1 MVQLMKSS
9 NNLLLFIT
17 YHKISFPTEIISFR
31 QAIVDLLSTLSPL
44 YMFNYS
50 FSRCLKWTFT
60 EALLKKS
67 IFGDEILSYFM
78 KTLFE
83 TQLNYKSW

>member
-1 MVQLMKSS
+1 MVQLMRSS

-17 YHKISFPTEIISFR
+17 YHKISFPTKIIGFR

>member
-1 MVQLMKSS
+1 MVQLMRSS

-17 YHKISFPTEIISFR
+17 YHKISFPTKIIGFR

-60 EALLKKS
+60 EAFIKKKH
-67 IFGDEILSYFM
+67 IRQWNPQ
-78 KTLFE
+78 LFHE
-83 TQLNYKSW
+83 NFVWDSTEL

>member
-1 MVQLMKSS
+1 MVQLMRSS

-17 YHKISFPTEIISFR
+17 YHKISFPTKIIGSR

-60 EALLKKS
+60 EAFIKKKAYS
-67 IFGDEILSYFM
+67 AM
-78 KTLFE
+78 K
-83 TQLNYKSW
+83 SSAIS

>member
-1 MVQLMKSS
+1 M
-9 NNLLLFIT
+9 
-17 YHKISFPTEIISFR
+17 
-31 QAIVDLLSTLSPL
+31 
-44 YMFNYS
+44 
-50 FSRCLKWTFT
+50 LKVTFT
-60 EALLKKS
+60 EASLKKS